1 MNGTNAAP
9 KQTTM
14 VVKQPSLVKAHYI
27 YIYTH
32 TIIAAGLSKNT
43 DRQSILKQ
51 ARLDPHGD
59 VSTDNWLSLSS
70 N

>member
-27 YIYTH
+27 YIYTYYH
-32 TIIAAGLSKNT
+32 CCWTFKKY
-43 DRQSILKQ
+43 RQAVDTKTGSM
-51 ARLDPHGD
+51 DPHGD

>member
-27 YIYTH
+27 YTH

-51 ARLDPHGD
+51 ARWIHMGMCQQTIGYP
-59 VSTDNWLSLSS
+59 
-70 N
+70 